1 MYVLCSLSETQWR
14 RYLHH
19 WDVLLR
25 GGRLN
30 SIGHLDDG
38 FDQARHI
45 FIHFVIGTIQVGS
58 WARTDLLRLQL
69 DQ

>member
-1 MYVLCSLSETQWR
+1 MCFVPSQKQCR
-14 RYLHH
+14 CYLHH

-25 GGRLN
+25 GSWLN
-30 SIGHLDDG
+30 SVGHLNHG
-38 FDQARHI
+38 FNQTRHI

-58 WARTDLLRLQL
+58 WGWTDLLRLQL

>member
-1 MYVLCSLSETQWR
+1 MLCSFSETQCR
-14 RYLHH
+14 CYLHH

-25 GGRLN
+25 GSRLN
-30 SIGHLDDG
+30 SIGHLNHG
-38 FDQARHI
+38 FNQTCHI

-58 WARTDLLRLQL
+58 WSWTDLLRLQL